1 MCACPRAI
9 AHAWLLRSVGGTYAS
24 DPKHEELASEL
35 LAYPFEE
42 KSPTTVWVEFVQ
54 PDSGQKQ
61 RVNRIHEP
69 HPAR

>member
-54 PDSGQKQ
+54 DSGQKQ